1 MAAALRSTPGLRQ
14 GELSSLGWSLAAHG
28 ILVLLIALGGV
39 VWPRDDAPRPLGIE
53 AVVLDARDL
62 KPARKRPAPAPRP
75 DPAEQQQQRELERR
89 QAEERAAAEQR
100 EAAEAERRAAE
111 ERQAAEARRQR
122 EEAAA
127 EQQAREKAAAE
138 KSAAQQAKLAA
149 EKTAAKKAAAEKA
162 AAQKAAAEKATA
174 EKAAREAAAAKAA
187 AEKAAK
193 EKAAADAKAA
203 AAKAT
208 AEAQRRQ
215 AATDLARQ
223 LAEEE
228 ELASAAGSGALA
240 EYIDLIRQKV
250 ERNWIPPPGV
260 RPGLECE
267 VLVNQL
273 PGGTVGDVRI
283 GACNGD
289 DAVRRSIE
297 AAVRRADPLPLP
309 SNPAL
314 FERNLRFTF
323 KPEE

>member
-1 MAAALRSTPGLRQ
+1 MAAALRSTPGLRR

-28 ILVLLIALGGV
+28 VLVLVIALGGL

-75 DPAEQQQQRELERR
+75 DPAEQQRELERR

-100 EAAEAERRAAE
+100 EAAEAERRAVE

-138 KSAAQQAKLAA
+138 QAKLAA
-149 EKTAAKKAAAEKA
+149 EKAAAKKAATEKAAAEKA
-162 AAQKAAAEKATA
+162 AAQKAAQKAAA

-215 AATDLARQ
+215 AAADLARQ

-273 PGGTVGDVRI
+273 PGGAVGDVRI